1 MTKMK
6 SFSPSD
12 LSTPEL
18 HGIML
23 GSIGPRPIAFASTVD
38 EDGQPN
44 LSPFSF
50 FNVFGAN
57 PPIMVFS
64 PARRVRN
71 NTTKHTLEN
80 CKATKEV
87 VINIVNYAIVQQMS
101 LSSTEY
107 AEGVNE
113 FEKSGLTAVKS
124 DIVRPFR
131 VAESPVQYECK
142 INEIIELGKEG
153 GAGNLIICE
162 VMKLHVQ
169 EDLLNADLK
178 IDQSKIDLVSRMGG
192 SWYSRAKEGLFEVE
206 KPITTL
212 GIGVDEI
219 PNYIKESKIL
229 TGNDFGKLGNVEK
242 LPTYEEIKKFIE
254 EKDLKVF
261 LDESTDH
268 KVHLVAQEYLNENRV
283 LDAWKILLAK

>member
-38 EDGQPN
+38 ENGQPN

-80 CKATKEV
+80 CKTTKEV

-124 DIVRPFR
+124 DLIKPFR

-142 INEIIELGKEG
+142 VNEIIELGKEG

-162 VMKLHVQ
+162 VVKLHVQ
-169 EDLLNADLK
+169 EELLNTDLK

-192 SWYSRAKEGLFEVE
+192 NWYSRAKEGLFEVE
-206 KPITTL
+206 KPVKKL

-242 LPTYEEIKKFIE
+242 LPPHEEIKKFIE

-261 LDESTDH
+261 LDESTEH

>member
-1 MTKMK
+1 MK

>member
-23 GSIGPRPIAFASTVD
+23 GSIGPRPIAFASTVN
-38 EDGQPN
+38 ENGQPN

-113 FEKSGLTAVKS
+113 FEKSGLTAIESDVVK
-124 DIVRPFR
+124 PFR

-162 VMKLHVQ
+162 VVKLHVKD
-169 EDLLNADLK
+169 DLLNADLK

-192 SWYSRAKEGLFEVE
+192 NWYSRAKEGLFEVE
-206 KPITTL
+206 KPVKKL

-219 PNYIKESKIL
+219 PTYIKESKIL
-229 TGNDFGKLGNVEK
+229 TGNDFGKLGNVEN
-242 LPTYEEIKKFIE
+242 LPTQDEINDFIE
-254 EKDLKVF
+254 KKDLKVF
-261 LDESTDH
+261 LDESTEH

>member
-1 MTKMK
+1 
-6 SFSPSD
+6 
-12 LSTPEL
+12 
-18 HGIML
+18 
-23 GSIGPRPIAFASTVD
+23 
-38 EDGQPN
+38 
-44 LSPFSF
+44 
-50 FNVFGAN
+50 
-57 PPIMVFS
+57 PIMVFS

>member
-80 CKATKEV
+80 CKTTKEV

-107 AEGVNE
+107 AEGINE
-113 FEKSGLTAVKS
+113 FEKSGLTAIESDVVK
-124 DIVRPFR
+124 PFR

-162 VMKLHVQ
+162 VVKLHVQ

-206 KPITTL
+206 KPIRTL

>member
-6 SFSPSD
+6 SFSPRD
-12 LSTPEL
+12 LTTPEL

-38 EDGQPN
+38 AEGQPN

-80 CKATKEV
+80 CKATGEV
-87 VINIVNYAIVQQMS
+87 VINIVNYNIVQQVS

-107 AEGVNE
+107 AAGVNE
-113 FEKSGLTAVKS
+113 FEKSGLTAVAS
-124 DIVRPFR
+124 DVVQPFR

-162 VMKLHVQ
+162 VVKLHVQ
-169 EDLLNADLK
+169 DDLLDAQLK
-178 IDQSKIDLVSRMGG
+178 IDQTKIDLVSRMGG
-192 SWYSRAKEGLFEVE
+192 NWYSRAKEGLFEVE
-206 KPITTL
+206 KPLRTL
-212 GIGVDEI
+212 GIGIDEI
-219 PNYIKESKIL
+219 PNFIKESRIL
-229 TGNDFGKLGNVEK
+229 TGNDLGKLGNVEQ
-242 LPTYEEIKKFIE
+242 LPTHEEIQEFIDE
-254 EKDLKVF
+254 RELKVF
-261 LDESTDH
+261 LDESTDE
-268 KVHLVAQEYLNENRV
+268 KVHLVAQEYLNEKRV
-283 LDAWKILLAK
+283 NDAWKILLAK